1 MSSLVALYISS
12 STILSNIH
20 LIVSSLAKN
29 PPDIDFT
36 LYLLNYTLFSLILVG
51 TELRSLLCIVF
62 LDDYLVDI
70 HV

>member
-12 STILSNIH
+12 STILSNID

-29 PPDIDFT
+29 PTDIDFT